1 MSARVNSPDQRWLIP
16 KAAQEADVVEQV
28 MGMLDRRGIFHAKT
42 DSSRYFVDGQ
52 WRAPKINV
60 AGWPDIT
67 AVLPDGR
74 FLGIECKRKGEK
86 ARKSQIWCA
95 KTVRFNRAVYL
106 VVDEVESMEEE
117 LDRLVAESLQNV
129 RILEAHREKR
139 GFNDQ
144 QN

>member
-1 MSARVNSPDQRWLIP
+1 MSARVDSPDQRFLFP
-16 KAAQEADVVEQV
+16 KAAQEKHVVEQV
-28 MGMLDRRGIFHAKT
+28 MGLLEKRRIFHART
-42 DSSRYFVDGQ
+42 DSSYYFVDGE

-86 ARKSQIWCA
+86 ARKSQVWCA
-95 KTVRFNRAVYL
+95 KTVRFNRAVYI

-117 LDRLVAESLQNV
+117 LDRLVAESLENV
-129 RILEAHREKR
+129 RILEAHREGK
-139 GFNDQ
+139 Q
-144 QN
+144 VA